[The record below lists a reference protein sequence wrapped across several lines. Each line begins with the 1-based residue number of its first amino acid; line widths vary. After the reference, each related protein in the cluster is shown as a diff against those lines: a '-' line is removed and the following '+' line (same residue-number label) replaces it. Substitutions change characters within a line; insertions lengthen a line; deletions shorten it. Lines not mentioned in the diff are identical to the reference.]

1 MLENFK
7 AYIDSQNLANY
18 TDNLLL
24 AVSGGIDS
32 VSMAHLFHQADY
44 KFDMAH
50 CNFSLRGKE
59 SEQDQVFVEKLAEKY
74 GCHIHTIRFET
85 EKYAQEKGV
94 SIQMAARELRYNW
107 FEELAENNNY
117 SHIAVAHNRNDIVE
131 TILINLIRGTG
142 LKGLTGIKPLQGRI
156 IRPLLFA
163 TRAEIQNYAEKEKLE
178 FREDS
183 SNQEIKYHRN
193 LIRHK
198 IQPLIEQINPSFTD
212 TVIEESEIFHASY
225 SIYQR
230 ELNNIRRAITIS
242 NDDRTV
248 LSITKI
254 VSFRLSA
261 PVIFDILSPYG
272 FTYTDSKNLLDALD
286 RESGK
291 KFFSEKYVML
301 KDRNTLII
309 EKIKKH
315 TAEEKYLIDRKT
327 ESVSEPVQ
335 LKIRKISKSKDY
347 QLPGLAKKAAIDYD
361 KLIFPLQLRHWQ
373 KGDFFIPLGLNGKK
387 KLSDFFI
394 DHKIDLLEK
403 DKIWILLSD
412 SKIVW
417 VLGQQIDDRFKVTEA
432 TRNIMQIDLI
442 D

>member
-1 MLENFK
+1 
-7 AYIDSQNLANY
+7 
-18 TDNLLL
+18 
-24 AVSGGIDS
+24 
-32 VSMAHLFHQADY
+32 
-44 KFDMAH
+44 
-50 CNFSLRGKE
+50 
-59 SEQDQVFVEKLAEKY
+59 
-74 GCHIHTIRFET
+74 
-85 EKYAQEKGV
+85 
-94 SIQMAARELRYNW
+94 
-107 FEELAENNNY
+107 
-117 SHIAVAHNRNDIVE
+117 
-131 TILINLIRGTG
+131 
-142 LKGLTGIKPLQGRI
+142 
-156 IRPLLFA
+156 
-163 TRAEIQNYAEKEKLE
+163 
-178 FREDS
+178 
-183 SNQEIKYHRN
+183 
-193 LIRHK
+193 
-198 IQPLIEQINPSFTD
+198 
-212 TVIEESEIFHASY
+212 
-225 SIYQR
+225 
-230 ELNNIRRAITIS
+230 
-242 NDDRTV
+242 
-248 LSITKI
+248 
-254 VSFRLSA
+254 
-261 PVIFDILSPYG
+261 
-272 FTYTDSKNLLDALD
+272 
-286 RESGK
+286 
-291 KFFSEKYVML
+291 ML

-315 TAEEKYLIDRKT
+315 TAEEKYLIDRQT